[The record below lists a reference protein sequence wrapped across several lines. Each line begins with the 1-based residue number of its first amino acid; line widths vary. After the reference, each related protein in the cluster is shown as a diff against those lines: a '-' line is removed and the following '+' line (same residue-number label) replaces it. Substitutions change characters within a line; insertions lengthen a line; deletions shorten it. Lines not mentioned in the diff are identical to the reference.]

1 MSGTCEWKLSE
12 IDFTNGEE
20 GYETQCDNLFTFDE
34 GTVKDN
40 RFKYCPFCGGKIK
53 VKGAE

>member
-1 MSGTCEWKLSE
+1 MSKTCEWKLAE
-12 IDFTNGEE
+12 INFMNREGE
-20 GYETQCDNLFTFDE
+20 YETQCYNLFTFDE